1 MYKLTIRNN
10 KLSDKKACLFIL
22 FVVCYIN
29 KNNCKCR
36 RLFRI
41 RIRKKYLNNH
51 ATFSNNKNKDEKLEK
66 NTRGGTVSLH
76 CSVIVPALNWVIENQ
91 PMVSDIL
98 TQPSSRKQFGIRRK
112 RSFKKGGR

>member
-1 MYKLTIRNN
+1 MFVY
-10 KLSDKKACLFIL
+10 L

-29 KNNCKCR
+29 KNNCKSR

-41 RIRKKYLNNH
+41 RIRKKYLTNH

-66 NTRGGTVSLH
+66 NTRGGTVSLN

-91 PMVSDIL
+91 LMVSVIQHSQEAESNLVADEKGH
-98 TQPSSRKQFGIRRK
+98 SK
-112 RSFKKGGR
+112 REGGSYLLHLYFMLMRS